1 MSLPTDIS
9 VTELKRMHDANE
21 RFILLDVREPDE
33 VATASIAFSKHIPM
47 GQVGARLNE
56 LPKDADIVVQC
67 HHGGRSSRI
76 AAYLRGQGYESVA
89 NLSGGIDAWSE
100 QIDPSVPVYE

>member
-1 MSLPTDIS
+1 MSLPQELT
-9 VTELKRMHDANE
+9 VTELKRMHDAGE
-21 RFILLDVREPDE
+21 RFTLLDVREPDE
-33 VATASIAFSKHIPM
+33 VATASVSFAKHIPM

-56 LPKDADIVVQC
+56 LQMDSDIVVMC

-89 NLSGGIDAWSE
+89 NLKGGIDAWSE
-100 QIDPSVPVYE
+100 QIDPSVPTYE